1 MLNIALSS
9 PFGQALFEAPAA
21 RSPSSSGAPIELV
34 PAGRE
39 GEFVDMESELE
50 DLLWQR

>member
-9 PFGQALFEAPAA
+9 PYGQALFETAAAPVAEFV
-21 RSPSSSGAPIELV
+21 RRIYQLV

-39 GEFVDMESELE
+39 GEFVDVEGELE
-50 DLLWQR
+50 ALLWQP